1 MAAPPG
7 MRGGAGKMLEPGPD
21 LARQLLKRAVDEVG
35 VAMWIGAI
43 ITGLMIL
50 GLLLSMLGQSPGKQ
64 N

>member
-1 MAAPPG
+1 M
-7 MRGGAGKMLEPGPD
+7 
-21 LARQLLKRAVDEVG
+21 ARQLLRRAVEEVG

>member
-1 MAAPPG
+1 M
-7 MRGGAGKMLEPGPD
+7 
-21 LARQLLKRAVDEVG
+21 G